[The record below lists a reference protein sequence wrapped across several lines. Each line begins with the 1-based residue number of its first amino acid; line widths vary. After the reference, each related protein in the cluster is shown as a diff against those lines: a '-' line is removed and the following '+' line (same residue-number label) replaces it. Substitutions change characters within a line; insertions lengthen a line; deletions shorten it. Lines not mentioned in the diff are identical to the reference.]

1 MTVVVYKRTI
11 NGKKGKWE
19 LDSVYTDC
27 IEGGEYREKEYAG
40 NFQTIENKVEY
51 KVEVTKNE

>member
-19 LDSVYTDC
+19 LDSVYTDR
-27 IEGGEYREKEYAG
+27 IEGGEYREKE
-40 NFQTIENKVEY
+40 
-51 KVEVTKNE
+51 

>member
-11 NGKKGKWE
+11 NGKKGEWE

-27 IEGGEYREKEYAG
+27 IEGGEYREKEYAS
-40 NFQTIENKVEY
+40 NFKTVKNRVEY

>member
-11 NGKKGKWE
+11 NGKKGEWE
-19 LDSVYTDC
+19 LDSIYTDC
-27 IEGGEYREKEYAG
+27 IEGGEYREKEYAS
-40 NFQTIENKVEY
+40 NFKTIKNRVEY